1 MKITNEILEGYLNC
15 KTKGH
20 LELGGESGVMSDY
33 EAMTTEARQAS
44 REEAV
49 AKLVVRFGEG
59 DACRGV
65 AVTAATLKKGAPLL
79 PDATLDSDVLSL
91 RFDALKRAEGASKVG
106 DHHYLP
112 VLHKYADK
120 VGRQQKLLLT
130 VLGLG
135 LARVQGLR
143 PAVGLIARGSESQ
156 LGKVRLDEKL
166 YRQGQLILSEL
177 ERLQAGGDLPRLTL
191 NDHCQ
196 VCEFKQRCHEQAV
209 REDSLSL
216 LRGIGEKEIKNL
228 GRKGILTLTQLAHTF
243 RPKRKGK
250 RKERKAGRHFHA
262 LKALAIRDK
271 KIYVLGSPQLP
282 ESPVQAYFD
291 IEGVPDEGLVYL
303 IGLKVVT
310 NSAEER
316 FSFWADAKEHEAG
329 IYERMLDVLSR
340 HGNFV
345 LFCYGSYEKAF
356 LARMGKQTAR
366 RELAERAL
374 KSLVNV
380 LSVVHAHI
388 YFPCF
393 SNGLKDVAGHLGH
406 CWADK
411 GASGIQSLVWR
422 ARWEATRESVWKQKL
437 VAYNLDDCGALR
449 RVVDLIRGVVA
460 RMSHTAEKTT
470 SGPDLPPLGFVADL
484 DKLAQSHKW
493 GKVNYVHPD
502 YEFINDCAYFDY
514 QRERVFVRTNK
525 ILRKRKAKQG
535 DNRSRNRRF
544 RVAQRV
550 SILSQECPF
559 CKGKK
564 LVLVPRR
571 EQVKCRRLRSRKV
584 FDLVIT
590 PSGMRRRVV
599 EYSSD
604 VHRCLSCNKDFV
616 PEQHEQMDSHSH
628 GLKSWAM
635 YQHVAHRLSLGT
647 LQTMFEEFF
656 GLRIGRTDIHQF
668 KSLMARYY
676 RGTYQGLLDKI
687 LAGGLLHIDETEVQL
702 KTGKAYVW
710 VFTSLEDV
718 VFMLRPSRE
727 GDFLKELLKGFKG
740 VLVSDFYAAY
750 DSIECPQQKC
760 LIHLIRD
767 INQELLNN
775 PFDEELK
782 SITRPFGALLRTI
795 VTTVDQH
802 GLKRQYLERHKRE
815 VDAFFCHLRGQTLR
829 SEAAES
835 LRTRL
840 EKYRDKLFTF
850 IGHDGVPW
858 NNTNAEH
865 AIKQFAYYREDT
877 VGLMKEFGLNHYL
890 VLLSI
895 CHACR
900 YKGVSFLKFLLSKE
914 LDVDVYCEGKRQKR
928 QASSIEA

>member
-1 MKITNEILEGYLNC
+1 MKITNEILESYLACN
-15 KTKGH
+15 TKGH
-20 LELGGESGVMSDY
+20 LKLAGETGAKSDY
-33 EAMTTEARQAS
+33 EAMSETVSKAS
-44 REEAV
+44 CEGALANLV
-49 AKLVVRFGEG
+49 ARFGEG
-59 DACRGV
+59 DVCRG
-65 AVTAATLKKGAPLL
+65 ASVTVETLKQGKPLL
-79 PDATLDSDVLSL
+79 ADVALDDEVLSL
-91 RFDALKRAEGASKVG
+91 RFDALKRTDGASRLG

-112 VLHKYADK
+112 VLHNQSDQI
-120 VGRQQKLLLT
+120 GRKQRLLLAVFGL
-130 VLGLG
+130 VLV
-135 LARVQGLR
+135 RVQGQR
-143 PAVGLIARGSESQ
+143 PAIGLVARGSEGR
-156 LGKVRLDEKL
+156 LGKALLDAKL
-166 YRQGQLILSEL
+166 YREA
-177 ERLQAGGDLPRLTL
+177 ERVLDEIKQLQARGEPPKLIL

-196 VCEFKQRCHEQAV
+196 MCEFRQRCHAQAV

-250 RKERKAGRHFHA
+250 RKERKAGRRFHA

-282 ESPVQAYFD
+282 ESPVQAYLD
-291 IEGVPDEGLVYL
+291 IEGVPDKGLVYL

-310 NSAEER
+310 NGAEER

-345 LFCYGSYEKAF
+345 LFSYGSYEKAF

-366 RELAERAL
+366 KELAERVL

-411 GASGIQSLVWR
+411 SASGIQSLVWR
-422 ARWEATRESVWKQKL
+422 SRWEATREPVWKQKL

-449 RVVDLIRGVVA
+449 RVVDLIRSVVA
-460 RMSHTAEKTT
+460 RMSHTAGTTT

-484 DKLAQSHKW
+484 DKLAQSHHW

-535 DNRSRNRRF
+535 DSRNRNRRF

-564 LVLVPRR
+564 LVLVPRS
-571 EQVKCRRLRSRKV
+571 EQVKCRRQRSRKV

-590 PSGMRRRVV
+590 PSGMRRKVV
-599 EYSSD
+599 EYLSD

-616 PEQHEQMDSHSH
+616 PEQHKQMDSHSH
-628 GLKSWAM
+628 SLKSWAM

-647 LQTMFEEFF
+647 LQIMFEEFF

-668 KSLMARYY
+668 KSLMAHYY
-676 RGTYQGLLDKI
+676 QGTYQGLLDKI

-710 VFTSLEDV
+710 VFTSLENV
-718 VFMLRPSRE
+718 VFMLRPNRE

-775 PFDEELK
+775 PFDEELQ

-835 LRTRL
+835 VRTRL

-850 IGHDGVPW
+850 VGHDGVPW

-877 VGLMKEFGLNHYL
+877 VGLMKEFGLKNYL
-890 VLLSI
+890 MLLSI
-895 CHACR
+895 CHTCR

-914 LDVDVYCEGKRQKR
+914 LDVAVYCEGKRKKR